1 MNDKQQNPPAADD
14 ENNGLESENTDPNQG
29 QSDDLGLDVDVDL
42 GSSLFSSSELPDE
55 SSEPPGL
62 FEGDETEQRDEET
75 SPHTPDSDSDVD
87 GGRDEEPDA
96 GEEDAVGGAPAV
108 AVSDDNRDSDG
119 ADHEEQSGPRGDRL
133 PAHLQ
138 LPSIDF
144 SLPEG
149 AESSGSTPSVASGSS
164 GDAELP
170 AHLNLPS
177 FPQFELPPVP
187 GEVVAEE
194 RRLSDGTEVAGI
206 EGAGGSF
213 DDDDEDGVDSE
224 PHGDA
229 SVEDGGSDGAE
240 NWAVGSA
247 VAPPPPPMPPARK
260 KAAASESSNALQA
273 LPELP
278 TLKTQAPAK
287 RDPTL
292 LDRQITPDVKTSSK
306 GWMVAVALLVVLAAG
321 VVTAFV
327 YKDTL
332 IKTVADPNEAV
343 DDEMLEAEKTRTR
356 ARELWAEANTLYEAK
371 QFSDAIA
378 RVTESLELDPRFGKS
393 HRLLGVVYAEMKRN
407 DDAVRHYKQ
416 YLELEPQAK
425 DAKEV
430 QEIIDDYE
438 AAERKKALDS
448 AIERP
453 KSDNDKPRKRR

>member
-1 MNDKQQNPPAADD
+1 MNDKEQNPPAAGD
-14 ENNGLESENTDPNQG
+14 ENSGAESENTDPAEG
-29 QSDDLGLDVDVDL
+29 QSADLGLEVDVDL

-55 SSEPPGL
+55 TSEPPGL
-62 FEGDETEQRDEET
+62 FEGDDEET
-75 SPHTPDSDSDVD
+75 SPRASDSDSDMDRGHD
-87 GGRDEEPDA
+87 GESDA
-96 GEEDAVGGAPAV
+96 GEEDTVPGAPAV
-108 AVSDDNRDSDG
+108 AASDSDSDSDR
-119 ADHEEQSGPRGDRL
+119 AEHEEQSGPRGDRL

-144 SLPEG
+144 SLPDG
-149 AESSGSTPSVASGSS
+149 AEPSGAASAGTPSGT

-187 GEVVAEE
+187 GELVAEE

-213 DDDDEDGVDSE
+213 DDDDEDGADSE
-224 PHGDA
+224 GLGDA
-229 SVEDGGSDGAE
+229 SEDGSDGAE

-260 KAAASESSNALQA
+260 KVAASDSPNGLEA

-292 LDRQITPDVKTSSK
+292 LDRQVTPDVKASSR
-306 GWMVAVALLVVLAAG
+306 GWMVAAALLFVLAAG

-332 IKTVADPNEAV
+332 IDTVADPNEAV

-356 ARELWAEANTLYEAK
+356 ARELWAEANNLYESK

-453 KSDNDKPRKRR
+453 KSDNDKRRKRR

>member
-1 MNDKQQNPPAADD
+1 M
-14 ENNGLESENTDPNQG
+14 
-29 QSDDLGLDVDVDL
+29 
-42 GSSLFSSSELPDE
+42 
-55 SSEPPGL
+55 
-62 FEGDETEQRDEET
+62 
-75 SPHTPDSDSDVD
+75 
-87 GGRDEEPDA
+87 
-96 GEEDAVGGAPAV
+96 
-108 AVSDDNRDSDG
+108 
-119 ADHEEQSGPRGDRL
+119 
-133 PAHLQ
+133 
-138 LPSIDF
+138 
-144 SLPEG
+144 
-149 AESSGSTPSVASGSS
+149 
-164 GDAELP
+164 
-170 AHLNLPS
+170 
-177 FPQFELPPVP
+177 
-187 GEVVAEE
+187 
-194 RRLSDGTEVAGI
+194 
-206 EGAGGSF
+206 
-213 DDDDEDGVDSE
+213 
-224 PHGDA
+224 
-229 SVEDGGSDGAE
+229 
-240 NWAVGSA
+240 
-247 VAPPPPPMPPARK
+247 
-260 KAAASESSNALQA
+260 
-273 LPELP
+273 
-278 TLKTQAPAK
+278 
-287 RDPTL
+287 
-292 LDRQITPDVKTSSK
+292 
-306 GWMVAVALLVVLAAG
+306 ALLVVLAAG